1 VSGISCSF
9 SCVVLKCADDRC
21 LHSLKPVFP
30 LWNAADFRRDQG
42 GFDIFFEHVDYLPL
56 GMGHTGYHF
65 HNYFDTTDQLRN
77 KYMTYGHPIPDVER
91 MSVSEIHPD
100 LDLMVDC
107 VLQRSTTNNKHT
119 TLSMELKDFE
129 GRIPIAYELGGY
141 TVARHNELQMILTA
155 DAKGHN
161 LTWHDTLKSKDW
173 YEKIPP

>member
-1 VSGISCSF
+1 MTL
-9 SCVVLKCADDRC
+9 VVPPFTRLLNLA
-21 LHSLKPVFP
+21 FP

-42 GFDIFFEHVDYLPL
+42 GHEILFEQVDYLRW